1 MIKKLFLC
9 LALLTGFAAS
19 SYSQDYKNEISVSY
33 GQATVPQFAYMF
45 GGIFGVVFTA
55 GHFEF
60 DNTVMTGTLGVEYNH
75 WVNNWFGYGGAVFAE
90 YMTSDT
96 YTKDSNGVRKN
107 NGTYT
112 LIAASVMPTARFRW
126 FNKPHFGMYSKI
138 GAGLGLVYGSE
149 LEPTPIS
156 AQVSPVCMEFGGNSW
171 RGIVELGVGM
181 QGIATVG
188 VKKSF

>member
-75 WVNNWFGYGGAVFAE
+75 WANNWFGYGGAVFAE
-90 YMTSDT
+90 YMTSDAHS
-96 YTKDSNGVRKN
+96 KDSDGNKTKNGKFN
-107 NGTYT
+107 LGF
-112 LIAASVMPTARFRW
+112 ASVMPTARFRW
-126 FNKPHFGMYSKI
+126 FNNPHFGMYSKL
-138 GAGLGLVYGSE
+138 GVGLGLAFSDE
-149 LEPTPIS
+149 WQPALS

-171 RGIVELGVGM
+171 RGLVELGVGM

>member
-1 MIKKLFLC
+1 MIKKLILC

-90 YMTSDT
+90 YMASDT
-96 YTKDSNGVRKN
+96 YSKDSDGNKTKNGKFN
-107 NGTYT
+107 LGF
-112 LIAASVMPTARFRW
+112 ASVMPTARFKW
-126 FNKPHFGMYSKI
+126 LNSPHFGMYSKL
-138 GAGLGLVYGSE
+138 GVGLGLAFSDE
-149 LEPTPIS
+149 WQPTLS

-171 RGIVELGVGM
+171 RGLVELGIGM

>member
-9 LALLTGFAAS
+9 LALLIGFAAS
-19 SYSQDYKNEISVSY
+19 SYSQDYKNEVSVSY
-33 GQATVPQFAYMF
+33 GQATAPQFAYLF

-60 DNTVMTGTLGVEYNH
+60 DNTVMTGTLGAEYNH
-75 WVNNWFGYGGAVFAE
+75 WVNNWFGYGGSVFAE
-90 YMTSDT
+90 YITSDT
-96 YTKDSNGVRKN
+96 YTKDSDGNRTKNGKFN
-107 NGTYT
+107 LGF
-112 LIAASVMPTARFRW
+112 ASLMPTARFRW
-126 FNKPHFGMYSKI
+126 FNNPHFGMYSKV
-138 GAGLGLVYGSE
+138 GAGLGLAFSDGIQ
-149 LEPTPIS
+149 PTLS

-171 RGIVELGVGM
+171 RGLVELGVGM

>member
-9 LALLTGFAAS
+9 LALLIGFAAS
-19 SYSQDYKNEISVSY
+19 SYSQDYKNELSVSY

-96 YTKDSNGVRKN
+96 YSKDSDGNKTKNGKFN
-107 NGTYT
+107 LGF
-112 LIAASVMPTARFRW
+112 ASVMPTARFKW
-126 FNKPHFGMYSKI
+126 FNNPHFGMYSKL
-138 GAGLGLVYGSE
+138 GVGLGLAFSDE
-149 LEPTPIS
+149 WQPTLS

-171 RGIVELGVGM
+171 RGLVELGIGM

>member
-75 WVNNWFGYGGAVFAE
+75 WVNNWFGYGGAAFTE

-96 YTKDSNGVRKN
+96 YSKDSDSNKTKNGKFN
-107 NGTYT
+107 LGF
-112 LIAASVMPTARFRW
+112 ASVMPTARFRW
-126 FNKPHFGMYSKI
+126 FNNPHFGMYSKL
-138 GAGLGLVYGSE
+138 GVGLGLAFSDE
-149 LEPTPIS
+149 WQPTLS

-171 RGIVELGVGM
+171 RGLVELGVGM